1 MARNKR
7 KRKGNNQQSFEGN
20 SNSKKSSAVFFI
32 ITGAVAGLVITLF
45 ASERN
50 YIWMAVGLVIG
61 SFLGYKL
68 GQFLDNEEL

>member
-7 KRKGNNQQSFEGN
+7 KRKSSNQQSFEGKPN
-20 SNSKKSSAVFFI
+20 YKKSSSLFFI

-50 YIWMAVGLVIG
+50 YLWMTAGLIIG

-68 GQFLDNEEL
+68 GQYLDNEEI